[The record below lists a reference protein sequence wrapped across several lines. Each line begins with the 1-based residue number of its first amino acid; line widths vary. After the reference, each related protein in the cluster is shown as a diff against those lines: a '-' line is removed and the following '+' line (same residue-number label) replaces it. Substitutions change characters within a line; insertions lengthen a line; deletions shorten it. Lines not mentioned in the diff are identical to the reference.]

1 MSNLFQNIIVLTTCW
16 IMTFGGGVYATYVY
30 QPDEMKRLEKAKQVA
45 NMKQAELS
53 ALMAEMGDSESRA
66 STVSS
71 RWNSRYKIVPK
82 TLGSEDVVAFLNEHT
97 RTGFNPFDIT
107 FKSHEESEQFY
118 KLVFAIDGRGDFNNL
133 YELIWAI
140 ENSRQLYRIDNLKL
154 THFDLITGDPQTNQ
168 QRLEV
173 LVSFSFEIHAFYGGV
188 AGLSASDGLNDTD
201 GNSQFSDNELY
212 ANLPAVPDHVLPA
225 RNAVMNPFHPLI
237 LENIPPN
244 TYNRVDMEEAELLYI
259 VGTDA
264 VILWNDE
271 EWVIGIGDPVYLG
284 QVISVDPRNGTVI
297 ARLNK
302 GGLIDQ
308 IELKMDLGDLYKQAR
323 GSVQLAPT
331 RNN

>member
-284 QVISVDPRNGTVI
+284 QVISVDPRNGTVT

>member
-1 MSNLFQNIIVLTTCW
+1 
-16 IMTFGGGVYATYVY
+16 MTFGGGVYATYVY

>member
-1 MSNLFQNIIVLTTCW
+1 MVLTACW
-16 IMTFGGGVYATYVY
+16 FMTFGGGVYATYVY

>member
-1 MSNLFQNIIVLTTCW
+1 MVLTACW
-16 IMTFGGGVYATYVY
+16 FMTFGGGVYATYVY

-284 QVISVDPRNGTVI
+284 QVISVDPRNGTVT

>member
-1 MSNLFQNIIVLTTCW
+1 MSNLFQNIIILTVCW
-16 IMTFGGGVYATYVY
+16 FIAIGGGIYTTFFY
-30 QPDEMKRLEKAKQVA
+30 QPDEMKRLEKAEQVA

-71 RWNSRYKIVPK
+71 RWNSRYKIVPR

-107 FKSHEESEQFY
+107 FASYEESEQFF
-118 KLVFAIDGRGDFNNL
+118 KLIFVVDGRGDFNRL

-140 ENSRQLYRIDNLKL
+140 ENSRQLYRIDKLEL
-154 THFDLITGDPQTNQ
+154 THFDLITDDPDTDQK
-168 QRLEV
+168 RLDV
-173 LVSFSFEIHAFYGGV
+173 VVSFSFEIHAFYGGV
-188 AGLSASDGLNDTD
+188 AGLSASDGLNDVD
-201 GNSQFSDNELY
+201 GNSQFSDSEIFS
-212 ANLPAVPDHVLPA
+212 NLPAVPDHVLPA

-237 LENIPPN
+237 LANIPPN

-259 VGTDA
+259 IGTDA
-264 VILWNDE
+264 VILWNEE

-284 QVISVDPRNGTVI
+284 QVISVDPRSGTVT

>member
-1 MSNLFQNIIVLTTCW
+1 
-16 IMTFGGGVYATYVY
+16 MTFGGGVYATYVY

-284 QVISVDPRNGTVI
+284 QVISVDPRNGTVT

>member
-1 MSNLFQNIIVLTTCW
+1 MSNLFQNIMVLTACW
-16 IMTFGGGVYATYVY
+16 FMTFGGGVYATYVY